1 MRNLD
6 QSGFPSMVSRTD
18 GTSMNRPTTRRS
30 YAARIEKVVAHLIE
44 RLDQPL
50 TLEQLAAVGH
60 FSPYHFH
67 RIYRGLMGETMA
79 DTLRRMRLHRAA
91 VELVHGTLTLEA
103 IARRCGYGSGAAF
116 NRAFA
121 QCYGLPPGEFRRR
134 QEPGIPVPPCPN
146 PAIDEDATMF
156 DVKIQELPPVP
167 VAAMRHRGAY
177 HDIGSIF
184 EKLGAWAAGRA
195 LNQPERR
202 FFGIYCDDP
211 ESKPADELL
220 SDACVEIPADL
231 VLDGVV
237 QRTTI
242 AGGRYAVLVHTGPY
256 AELERPYRW
265 LFGEW
270 LPSSAE
276 EPSDAP
282 VIEEYLNDPHTV
294 PPAEWRTAICLPL
307 REASV

>member
-1 MRNLD
+1 
-6 QSGFPSMVSRTD
+6 
-18 GTSMNRPTTRRS
+18 MNRPTTRRS

-44 RLDQPL
+44 KLDQPL

-67 RIYRGLMGETMA
+67 RIYRGLMGETVA

-91 VELVHGTLTLEA
+91 VELVQGTRTLEA

-121 QCYGLPPGEFRRR
+121 QGYGLPPGEFRRR
-134 QEPGIPVPPCPN
+134 QGPRAPTPPCPD
-146 PAIDEDATMF
+146 PTHDEDTTMYE
-156 DVKIQELPPVP
+156 VKITQPPSVT

-177 HDIGSIF
+177 HDIGSTF
-184 EKLGAWAAGRA
+184 EKLGAWAAGRG
-195 LNQPERR
+195 LNQPARR
-202 FFGIYCDDP
+202 FFGLYYDDP

-220 SDACVEIPADL
+220 SDACVEIPADQ
-231 VLDGVV
+231 VLDGAVR
-237 QRTTI
+237 RTTI
-242 AGGRYAVLVHTGPY
+242 AGGRRAVLVHTGPY

-270 LPSSAE
+270 LPSSGE
-276 EPSDAP
+276 EASDAP

-307 REASV
+307 REASA